1 MHCVCIWML
10 TGRWFFLLQVSD
22 WWHHVLLW
30 LWTDAKTSAHQVFSQ
45 SGAVSI
51 METSQGC
58 RQAFCGVW
66 HPCWP
71 LCFVEV
77 TVQQKCILLGGNVYF
92 HKIIQC
98 SVIAILIKHLFS
110 GTWATCTPWMP
121 STHQTQ
127 LTKIFSHTT
136 RCNRWWR
143 QNKPDLWSST
153 KRQLWPKDHVQPIF
167 FERIWLS
174 GDKDVE
180 ERGTGDSNL
189 HKLCPW
195 VKLVPWHDWNWPHM
209 TVVFWS

>member
-1 MHCVCIWML
+1 MYLHHCL
-10 TGRWFFLLQVSD
+10 
-22 WWHHVLLW
+22 HHHRL
-30 LWTDAKTSAHQVFSQ
+30 K
-45 SGAVSI
+45 
-51 METSQGC
+51 
-58 RQAFCGVW
+58 
-66 HPCWP
+66 
-71 LCFVEV
+71 
-77 TVQQKCILLGGNVYF
+77 N
-92 HKIIQC
+92 
-98 SVIAILIKHLFS
+98 FS

-180 ERGTGDSNL
+180 ERGTGDPNL
-189 HKLCPW
+189 HQLCPW
-195 VKLVPWHDWNWPHM
+195 VQLVLWPNLPWTCLTCGLNCRKTNFKLFQDFAR
-209 TVVFWS
+209 VFKCLGCHHNLYQL